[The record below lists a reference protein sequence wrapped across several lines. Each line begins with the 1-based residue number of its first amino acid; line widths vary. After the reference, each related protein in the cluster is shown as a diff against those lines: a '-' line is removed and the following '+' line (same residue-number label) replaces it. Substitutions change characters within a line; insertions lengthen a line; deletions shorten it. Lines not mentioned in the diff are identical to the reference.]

1 MPLDKM
7 TAVSEHQLVRTF
19 MPLVMAGL
27 IAGVTFLFTTLGNV
41 ENLALENKLKLE
53 HLHEAEEDFG
63 KQLKDI
69 DKTLT
74 DLRIQVGRFTAH

>member
-1 MPLDKM
+1 MALDKM
-7 TAVSEHQLVRTF
+7 QAVSEHQLVRTF

-27 IAGVTFLFTTLGNV
+27 VAGVTFLFTTLGNV

-63 KQLKDI
+63 KQMEKI
-69 DKTLT
+69 EETLT
-74 DLRIQVGRFTAH
+74 DLRVQVGRFTAH

>member
-1 MPLDKM
+1 MALDKVQSI
-7 TAVSEHQLVRTF
+7 TEHQIVRTF

-63 KQLKDI
+63 KQLEKVEE
-69 DKTLT
+69 TLT
-74 DLRIQVGRFTAH
+74 DLRVQVGRITAH

>member
-1 MPLDKM
+1 MALDKM

-27 IAGVTFLFTTLGNV
+27 VAGVTFLFTTLGEI
-41 ENLALENKLKLE
+41 ENLALENKLQLE

-63 KQLKDI
+63 KQMEKVEE
-69 DKTLT
+69 TLT
-74 DLRIQVGRFTAH
+74 DLRVQVGRFTAH

>member
-1 MPLDKM
+1 MALDKM
-7 TAVSEHQLVRTF
+7 QAVSEHQLVRTF

-27 IAGVTFLFTTLGNV
+27 VAGVTFLFTTLGSV

-53 HLHEAEEDFG
+53 HLHEAEEDFSE
-63 KQLKDI
+63 QMEDI
-69 DKTLT
+69 NKTLT

>member
-1 MPLDKM
+1 MALDKIQ
-7 TAVSEHQLVRTF
+7 AVTEHQLIKTF

-27 IAGVTFLFTTLGNV
+27 VAGVTFLFTTLGEI
-41 ENLALENKLKLE
+41 ENLALSNKLQLE

-63 KQLKDI
+63 IKLEDI
-69 DKTLT
+69 NKTLT

>member
-63 KQLKDI
+63 KQL
-69 DKTLT
+69 
-74 DLRIQVGRFTAH
+74 RILIKL

>member
-1 MPLDKM
+1 MALDKM
-7 TAVSEHQLVRTF
+7 QAVSEHQLVRTF

-27 IAGVTFLFTTLGNV
+27 VAGVTFLFTTLGNV

-63 KQLKDI
+63 IKLEDI
-69 DKTLT
+69 NKTLT